1 MDEWVLNGFFME
13 DNVDESG
20 VYRESSPESIHAR
33 TEAVISGHEP
43 VRSSFQPSPITAPPT
58 SAASPPAAA
67 TASTFFPASTPVTP
81 AAPAT
86 PATPAPQALVL
97 GALAVD
103 ILCDPHSS
111 PLPETS
117 NPSTI
122 LESLGGV
129 AGNVAYALHLSG
141 IPTRLV
147 AAVGNDA
154 SGRWAVEKLGQRG
167 MDVGGVKV
175 VDSGTGLGTP
185 RYVAIND
192 SNGGLY
198 VAAADMRAVE
208 QGLDTEVVRGE
219 VGGGLAEWIVI
230 DGNLSE
236 ATITAVLKEA
246 GRKGKKGMFP
256 IPTHLSQLYLIH
268 IQSISYPIP

>member
-1 MDEWVLNGFFME
+1 
-13 DNVDESG
+13 
-20 VYRESSPESIHAR
+20 
-33 TEAVISGHEP
+33 VISGHEP
-43 VRSSFQPSPITAPPT
+43 VRSSFQPPPITPPP
-58 SAASPPAAA
+58 ASPVATPPPAA
-67 TASTFFPASTPVTP
+67 ASTFFPASAPAAP

-86 PATPAPQALVL
+86 STPPAPQALVL

-103 ILCDPHSS
+103 ILCDPLST
-111 PLPETS
+111 PIAETS

-122 LESLGGV
+122 TESLGGV

-167 MDVGGVKV
+167 METGGVKT
-175 VDSGTGLGTP
+175 VDMGTP

-192 SNGGLY
+192 SKGGLF

-208 QGLDTEVVRGE
+208 QGLDTEIVRGE
-219 VGGGLAEWIVI
+219 VGGGLAEWVVI

-246 GRKGKKGMFP
+246 GRKGKKGIIQYP
-256 IPTHLSQLYLIH
+256 YSISHIPSP
-268 IQSISYPIP
+268 ISYPIPVTC